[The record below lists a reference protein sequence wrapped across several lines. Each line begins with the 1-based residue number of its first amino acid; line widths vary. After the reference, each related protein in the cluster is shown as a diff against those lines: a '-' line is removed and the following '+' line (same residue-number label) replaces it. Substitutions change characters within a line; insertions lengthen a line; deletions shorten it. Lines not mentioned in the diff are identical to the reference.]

1 MKFQKLLFAVFAI
14 TLLSFG
20 GWFIILQ
27 TIDPFTTDWF
37 SRFIFYLTA
46 LVALWGS
53 LAMVMFFLKRKK
65 AQNIPYKLLLISIR
79 QGLIISMGIVG
90 LLVLQTI
97 NVLNILSASVY
108 IIALVLIEFYFRTR
122 NPNYA

>member
-1 MKFQKLLFAVFAI
+1 MKYRKILFAVFSV

-20 GWFIILQ
+20 GWFAILQ

-37 SRFIFYLTA
+37 SRAMFYTFML
-46 LVALWGS
+46 LWLWGT
-53 LAMVMFFLKRKK
+53 LTMVMFFWRRYKK
-65 AQNIPYKLLLISIR
+65 PSSGSTVMVSCIR
-79 QGLIISMGIVG
+79 QGLVISVG
-90 LLVLQTI
+90 LVGLAVLQTI

-108 IIALVLIEFYFRTR
+108 IIALILIEFYFRTR